1 MEAYFNKR
9 GLKNLII
16 SNDLSNDSSKLK
28 GGACGSLYH
37 YGDDYLIKAY
47 IDFFKRESYKTIIK
61 YLDDLRKGSLISSS
75 IYDDPYSN
83 EENIHKIMKRLSY
96 TKYSYDLIQGA
107 AFYYEYCF
115 GAILTYY
122 KGYVRLDDELVKS
135 LSKNDLIELLHNIE
149 VNLNNMM
156 DNYIYPVD
164 IKEDNIMFDK
174 NLNVKLID
182 LDDPCTYYCD
192 GYQEDKKNMCN
203 YYFNEVKEKILK

>member
-1 MEAYFNKR
+1 METYFNKR
-9 GLKNLII
+9 GLKKFII
-16 SNDLSNDSSKLK
+16 SNDSSKFDK
-28 GGACGSLYH
+28 GAYGLLYP

-47 IDFFKRESYKTIIK
+47 IDYFKRKSYKTIIK
-61 YLDDLRKGSLISSS
+61 YFDDLRKGSLINFG

-83 EENIHKIMKRLSY
+83 EEEIYKKMNRLTY
-96 TKYSYDLIQGA
+96 TKYNYDLIQGV

-122 KGYVRLDDELVKS
+122 KDFVTLDNELVKS

-149 VNLNNMM
+149 INLNNMM

-174 NLNVKLID
+174 DLNVKLID

-192 GYQEDKKNMCN
+192 EYQEDKKKMCN
-203 YYFNEVKEKILK
+203 YYFNEVKERILK

>member
-9 GLKNLII
+9 DLKNLII
-16 SNDLSNDSSKLK
+16 SNDSSKLK
-28 GGACGSLYH
+28 GAYGSLYH
-37 YGDDYLIKAY
+37 YEDDYLIKAY
-47 IDFFKRESYKTIIK
+47 IDYFKRESYKTIIK
-61 YLDDLRKGSLISSS
+61 YLDDLRKGSLVTSS
-75 IYDDPYSN
+75 IYDDPYSY
-83 EENIHKIMKRLSY
+83 EENIYKIMNRLSY
-96 TKYSYDLIQGA
+96 TKYSYDLIQGV

-115 GAILTYY
+115 GAILRYY
-122 KGYVRLDDELVKS
+122 KDYVTLDNELVKS
-135 LSKNDLIELLHNIE
+135 LSKKDLIELFHNIE

-203 YYFNEVKEKILK
+203 YSFKEVKEKILK